1 MSDEEIEIKDEALS
15 PEEINS
21 FWKRLK
27 KTPKATIIAY
37 LITFLT
43 AGGGGYM
50 AAFWQD
56 SVSSAA
62 VEELKD
68 PDSNLSRAISTRVES
83 SMLEALTE
91 VKEDIKEEMLMDVM
105 ENMTTYSNI
114 YNALSGFQ
122 GMTDERMIE
131 YVKEKFMFADSIE
144 RLMPE
149 LVDNHEWVKQQ
160 RNGAGGSEYVICG
173 TVEAKDGK
181 PKYFVDCDGTRRK
194 VYYGRPSGMNLN
206 SGNRVFYYR
215 NEDDN
220 PILISY
226 LSNY

>member
-91 VKEDIKEEMLMDVM
+91 VKEDIKEENIRLKSDM
-105 ENMTTYSNI
+105 EY
-114 YNALSGFQ
+114 
-122 GMTDERMIE
+122 
-131 YVKEKFMFADSIE
+131 IE
-144 RLMPE
+144 RLARERYRMAKKGEKIYKVLPKQE
-149 LVDNHEWVKQQ
+149 VD
-160 RNGAGGSEYVICG
+160 
-173 TVEAKDGK
+173 
-181 PKYFVDCDGTRRK
+181 
-194 VYYGRPSGMNLN
+194 
-206 SGNRVFYYR
+206 
-215 NEDDN
+215 
-220 PILISY
+220 
-226 LSNY
+226 